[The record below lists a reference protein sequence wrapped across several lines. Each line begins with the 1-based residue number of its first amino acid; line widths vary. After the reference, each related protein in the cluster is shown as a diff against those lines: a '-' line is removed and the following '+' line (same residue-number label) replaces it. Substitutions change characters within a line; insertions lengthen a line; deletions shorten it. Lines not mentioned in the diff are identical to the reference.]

1 MRCAAVL
8 NTQCTSDPA
17 PSWPRTFTLQHD
29 LVVELQS
36 ALDYLWEAS
45 RYEVMGEVG
54 KLLLPFYEEEREY
67 EVMPNGDSPLLP

>member
-1 MRCAAVL
+1 M
-8 NTQCTSDPA
+8 
-17 PSWPRTFTLQHD
+17 
-29 LVVELQS
+29 VELQS

-67 EVMPNGDSPLLP
+67 EVMPNGDSPLWP

>member
-1 MRCAAVL
+1 M
-8 NTQCTSDPA
+8 
-17 PSWPRTFTLQHD
+17 
-29 LVVELQS
+29 VELQS

-67 EVMPNGDSPLLP
+67 EVMPNGDSPLFPERYASIHTRTNVSMCSGTSL